1 MNRRPLGYLDGVG
14 AGVATIAIAIA
25 CYLAAAS
32 FRLRRVYEDFG
43 EIQMPAST
51 HIVLSAQWVYGM
63 PLALLVAL
71 IALHIRRPRWG
82 LVVLAVVAIAVN
94 VFWYV
99 SAWAPVFGLA
109 GNVSSQ

>member
-1 MNRRPLGYLDGVG
+1 MNRRPLGYLDGIG

-43 EIQMPAST
+43 EFQMPTST
-51 HIVLSAQWVYGM
+51 DVVLSSPWVYGM
-63 PLALLVAL
+63 PIALVVAL
-71 IALHIRRPRWG
+71 IALHLRRLRFG
-82 LVVLAVVAIAVN
+82 LVTLAVIAIAIDVI
-94 VFWYV
+94 WYA

-109 GNVSSQ
+109 GNISGE

>member
-1 MNRRPLGYLDGVG
+1 MNRRPLGYLDGLG

-32 FRLRRVYEDFG
+32 FRLLRVYEDFG
-43 EIQMPAST
+43 EIQMPTST
-51 HIVLSAQWVYGM
+51 EIVLSAPWVYGA
-63 PLALLVAL
+63 PIALVVAL
-71 IALHIRRPRWG
+71 IALHIHRMRWG
-82 LVVLAVVAIAVN
+82 LVALAVIAIAVD

-109 GNVSSQ
+109 GNISSQ